1 MADPTTGDMTSGS
14 ALDALGRM
22 LDESTGSDCP
32 EADRNAAA
40 IRLACV
46 WEARAPKVGNVHPAA
61 AFDDCRFEDFCAAAD
76 RIAPILAG
84 TADSASPRGGGYL
97 GDRVWR
103 AILATREVTSAN
115 VNLGIVLLIAPL
127 ATSKDRAA
135 VAKVLAGMD
144 GRDGAAVYRAI
155 ALAAPGGVKRDE
167 VDERWDVAGG
177 NRETESDVGD
187 AAKRKTETGV
197 DLIAAMRMARDRDRI
212 ALQYADDF
220 GDFFDSVVPVM
231 LSALSQTVDIGEA
244 ILRGQ
249 LRLMASGR
257 DTLIERKCGP
267 QVADE
272 AVRRAAACL
281 PATPAEPMDIIE
293 GATHHWISQ
302 KVPPTIDPLEG
313 ATHHDPL
320 EGATHHDPLEGA
332 THHWDPNKIA
342 DFDAW
347 LRADGN
353 RRNPGTTADLIA
365 AALYWLVYHR

>member
-1 MADPTTGDMTSGS
+1 MADPVTGDTTRIDMTSGS
-14 ALDALGRM
+14 ALDALRRM
-22 LDESTGSDCP
+22 LDESTGRDCP
-32 EADRNAAA
+32 VAERKAAA

-84 TADSASPRGGGYL
+84 ADDSSPTRGGGSL

-127 ATSKDRAA
+127 AASENRAE

-177 NRETESDVGD
+177 NREAES
-187 AAKRKTETGV
+187 EV
-197 DLIAAMRMARDRDRI
+197 DLIAAMRMGRDRDRI

-220 GDFFDSVVPVM
+220 RDFFESVVPVM
-231 LSALSQTVDIGEA
+231 RSALSQTVEIGEA

-267 QVADE
+267 QVAEE

-281 PATPAEPMDIIE
+281 PASVSGPVDAKEDVTEE
-293 GATHHWISQ
+293 
-302 KVPPTIDPLEG
+302 
-313 ATHHDPL
+313 
-320 EGATHHDPLEGA
+320 
-332 THHWDPNKIA
+332 WDKGKIA
-342 DFDAW
+342 DFDSW
-347 LRADGN
+347 LRGDGN

>member
-1 MADPTTGDMTSGS
+1 MADPNPGDMTDGS
-14 ALDALGRM
+14 ALDALRRM
-22 LDESTGSDCP
+22 LDESTGADCP

-61 AFDDCRFEDFCAAAD
+61 SFDDCRYQDFCAAAA

-84 TADSASPRGGGYL
+84 ADDSAPPRGGGYL
-97 GDRVWR
+97 GDRIWR

-127 ATSKDRAA
+127 AASRDRAA
-135 VAKVLAGMD
+135 MAKVLAGMD

-155 ALAAPGGVKRDE
+155 ALAGPGGVKRDE
-167 VDERWDVAGG
+167 VNERWDVAGG
-177 NRETESDVGD
+177 NRQPESEVESETRSE
-187 AAKRKTETGV
+187 V

-220 GDFFDSVVPVM
+220 HDFFDSVVPVM
-231 LSALSQTVDIGEA
+231 RSELSQTADIGEA
-244 ILRGQ
+244 ILHGQ
-249 LRLMASGR
+249 LRLMAAGR
-257 DTLIERKCGP
+257 DTLIERKCGRE
-267 QVADE
+267 VADE

-281 PATPAEPMDIIE
+281 PAAVGGRMDIKAGVADNRDADE
-293 GATHHWISQ
+293 WNKT
-302 KVPPTIDPLEG
+302 
-313 ATHHDPL
+313 
-320 EGATHHDPLEGA
+320 
-332 THHWDPNKIA
+332 KIA

-347 LRADGN
+347 LRGDGN

-365 AALYWLVYHR
+365 AALYWLVYHRQSSSLPPSPT

>member
-1 MADPTTGDMTSGS
+1 MVDPTTGDITNGS
-14 ALDALGRM
+14 ALDALRRT
-22 LDESTGSDCP
+22 LDESTGTDCS

-61 AFDDCRFEDFCAAAD
+61 AFDDCRFEDFCAAAA

-84 TADSASPRGGGYL
+84 ADDSAPTGDGGYL

-127 ATSKDRAA
+127 AASENRAA
-135 VAKVLAGMD
+135 VAKALAGLD

-155 ALAAPGGVKRDE
+155 ALAGPGGVKRDD

-177 NRETESDVGD
+177 NREAESK
-187 AAKRKTETGV
+187 AESEV
-197 DLIAAMRMARDRDRI
+197 DLIAAMRMGRDRDRI

-220 GDFFDSVVPVM
+220 RDFFDSVVPIM
-231 LSALSQTVDIGEA
+231 RSELSETVEIGEA

-249 LRLMASGR
+249 LRLMAAGR

-281 PATPAEPMDIIE
+281 PAGVDGPVNIRAGVTDERDTDE
-293 GATHHWISQ
+293 
-302 KVPPTIDPLEG
+302 
-313 ATHHDPL
+313 
-320 EGATHHDPLEGA
+320 
-332 THHWDPNKIA
+332 WDKGKIA
-342 DFDAW
+342 DFDSW
-347 LRADGN
+347 LRGDGN